1 MNTFGI
7 AYIAVLNPEE
17 VQSRYDKNISD
28 KGRKRGKATQELEWI
43 DSGDLADGAGKKSNV
58 V

>member
-1 MNTFGI
+1 M
-7 AYIAVLNPEE
+7 LNPEE

-28 KGRKRGKATQELEWI
+28 KGRKRGKTMQELEWN

-58 V
+58 G